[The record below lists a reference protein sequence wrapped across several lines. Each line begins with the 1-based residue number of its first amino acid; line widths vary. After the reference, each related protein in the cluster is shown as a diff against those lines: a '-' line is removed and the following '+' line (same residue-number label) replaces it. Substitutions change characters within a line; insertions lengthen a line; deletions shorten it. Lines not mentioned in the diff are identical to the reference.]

1 MFSFRKEERLC
12 SKILIDKLFSNG
24 KSFVSYPFKINYFFV
39 EQNQNVPLQLLIS
52 VSKRNFKSAVK
63 RNFIKRQIR
72 ESFRNNKDKI
82 YNTLINCKINLIV
95 SFTYLSNEISE
106 TYIIQECLKKVMAKL
121 EDIIQKKISNN

>member
-106 TYIIQECLKKVMAKL
+106 TYIIQECLKKVMVKL